1 MYPPTKAAG
10 MEPKITGIRTFM
22 LNSLCLIKRKLAT
35 DETTIFKIR
44 PIGFMI
50 PTGVPVNDKIAI

>member
-1 MYPPTKAAG
+1 